1 MLVAEAPGGEPGE
14 TPRAGGTPFRWHL
27 SPVMGPCPLF
37 TRAGQAPGTQSHSPV
52 LNMAWSC
59 GETLRWPLWSI
70 SRLVAVGLQSR
81 GLHSA
86 CDHSPATP
94 RGRAP

>member
-14 TPRAGGTPFRWHL
+14 TPRAVGTPF
-27 SPVMGPCPLF
+27 SPVMGPCPLL
-37 TRAGQAPGTQSHSPV
+37 THAGQAPGTQSHYPV

-59 GETLRWPLWSI
+59 AETLRWPLWSI
-70 SRLVAVGLQSR
+70 SRLVSLGLRSP